1 MRTPLTPHSS
11 ESEGFAQSLRS
22 FTGSLS
28 ARCGGPCKNPSLS
41 VGFAALRAPHPF
53 PLAAW
58 ALARIPP
65 SPGFRRAR
73 GAPTSLPAC
82 GGALQSNDYQG
93 VTRPEVAISFLSN
106 PFRKRAFVGA
116 GQKRNQHRL
125 CDADSLIIIAL
136 RRGRDS
142 NPRSLSAQQF
152 SRLP

>member
-22 FTGSLS
+22 FAGSLS
-28 ARCGGPCKNPSLS
+28 ARCGALANDLKLT
-41 VGFAALRAPHPF
+41 ALR
-53 PLAAW
+53 PLGFSQ
-58 ALARIPP
+58 LPIIMNP

-82 GGALQSNDYQG
+82 GGALQSDDYQG
-93 VTRPEVAISFLSN
+93 VTRSEAAISFLSN

-116 GQKRNQHRL
+116 AQKRNQHRL